1 MAINNA
7 TKKTK
12 GRDSGRASKANVREV
27 VLAEDTSTSK
37 RTNSAPLS
45 GFQDRAATLR
55 LYVKN
60 KELLKEAKLAAL
72 EDDTSLSQLWEDWAV
87 DWLRSRK
94 K

>member
-1 MAINNA
+1 
-7 TKKTK
+7 
-12 GRDSGRASKANVREV
+12 
-27 VLAEDTSTSK
+27 
-37 RTNSAPLS
+37 
-45 GFQDRAATLR
+45 LR